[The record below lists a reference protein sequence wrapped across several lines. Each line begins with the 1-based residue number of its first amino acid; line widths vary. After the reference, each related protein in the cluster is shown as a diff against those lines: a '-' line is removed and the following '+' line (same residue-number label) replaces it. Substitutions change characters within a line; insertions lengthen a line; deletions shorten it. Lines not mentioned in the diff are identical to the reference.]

1 VVEDV
6 VQDAFCRAVDL
17 WAVRGVP
24 ENPAGWLMTTGRTL
38 DVLRRERTARH
49 FAPKLGR
56 LPDSEWTRAA
66 PVDESFADHVVCD
79 EQLRMMFSC
88 CSFRRLQR
96 TDDRG
101 ASLFHEP
108 LDGIREFVRQQVGD
122 PDETTSYMADRKHL
136 E

>member
-1 VVEDV
+1 

-66 PVDESFADHVVCD
+66 QWTNPS
-79 EQLRMMFSC
+79 R
-88 CSFRRLQR
+88 
-96 TDDRG
+96 
-101 ASLFHEP
+101 
-108 LDGIREFVRQQVGD
+108 
-122 PDETTSYMADRKHL
+122 TTSFVTNSSG
-136 E
+136 